1 MTTYEELGMVKANES
16 VIPESCLSFAEQ
28 TLYVAE
34 YSQAEFNKLFEAVG
48 VEELAVFESTGAEIV
63 YEGATLDAFK
73 EKAKRFFMKIW
84 GAIKAA
90 YEKVYAFFIQRSKT
104 AMEQIKGLDKS
115 DVKKALDANPGKH
128 YGTVHNYK
136 DIVKSYDDMVK
147 KALPL
152 TKEVN
157 NEFDKINGLGS
168 NALVAGYRELK
179 NKTTF
184 GGENKV
190 MENAEKA
197 TEKLLTKIFET
208 FGKKGSESYSDI
220 KSAVREQ
227 LKEIDVTGSWLKSN
241 VDELVNIVK
250 GGKSIDE
257 IKKSY
262 QEQKKQID
270 ECITKMKGLQEKDMR
285 TAGKRVMV
293 LGKLANAF
301 DVCANTYF
309 DIFKKRFTEYLLVL
323 VRVWKDCKKADKEAA
338 KEKEEKANESYSYDM
353 VSEAFDW

>member
-28 TLYVAE
+28 TLYIAE
-34 YSQAEFNKLFEAVG
+34 YTQSEYNKLFEAIG
-48 VEELAVFESTGAEIV
+48 VEELAVFESTGMEIV
-63 YEGATLDAFK
+63 YEGAALDAFK
-73 EKAKRFFMKIW
+73 EKAKKFFMKIW
-84 GAIKAA
+84 AAIKSA
-90 YEKVYAFFIQRSKT
+90 YERVYAFFIQRSKT

-115 DVKKALDANPGKH
+115 DVKKALEANPGKH
-128 YGTVHNYK
+128 YGTVHNYPEMIK
-136 DIVKSYDDMVK
+136 KYDDMVK
-147 KALPL
+147 KAQPL
-152 TKEVN
+152 CKKIN
-157 NEFDKINGLGS
+157 NEFDKINDKGS
-168 NALVAGYRELK
+168 NKVVAGWRKAVNATE
-179 NKTTF
+179 F

-190 MENAEKA
+190 MENAEKT
-197 TEKLLTKIFET
+197 TESLLKEIFET

-220 KSAVREQ
+220 KSAIREQ

-262 QEQKKQID
+262 QEQKKVID
-270 ECITKMKGLQEKDMR
+270 ESITKVKGLKEEDMR

-293 LGKLANAF
+293 LGKLSNAF

-323 VRVWKDCKKADKEAA
+323 VRVWKDCKKADKEAE
-338 KEKEEKANESYSYDM
+338 KEKAANESYSYDM